1 MAENKI
7 VKEGKNMAITAYF
20 TFVGT
25 LIAWSM
31 NADNTGGRKK
41 NAFASF
47 HIRQNIGLN
56 ITFIVLGILVSGAN
70 SMMVTIPFW
79 VFFAVLWG
87 FGLMGAL
94 AGKLSVIPLLGTYF
108 QKWFKGMA

>member
-1 MAENKI
+1 MADRKI
-7 VKEGKNMAITAYF
+7 IKEGKNIALIAYI

-25 LIAWSM
+25 LIAWSL
-31 NADNTGGRKK
+31 NADNTEGRKK

-56 ITFIVLGILVSGAN
+56 VVFFVLGVLVSGAN
-70 SMMVTIPFW
+70 SMMVTVPFW

-87 FGLMGAL
+87 FGLSGAL
-94 AGKLSVIPLLGTYF
+94 AGKLAIVPLLGTFF
-108 QKWFKGMA
+108 QKWFKGIA